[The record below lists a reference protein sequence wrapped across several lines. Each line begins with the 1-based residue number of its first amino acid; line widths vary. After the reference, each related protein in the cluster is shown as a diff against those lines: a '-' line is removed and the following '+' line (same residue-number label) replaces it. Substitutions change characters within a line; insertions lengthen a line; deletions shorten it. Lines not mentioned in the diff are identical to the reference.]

1 MRVLSNMQFWQSPL
15 WRTRT
20 DSIYPAPEDAT
31 GETAEL
37 GVWRQ
42 SGMLYR
48 RRKQY
53 DRVVTMGIRESMAY
67 AALCAVTGQAS
78 RQVMTEVFVDQA
90 QPGSF
95 SWKVK
100 NRLYGW
106 LARRAAGIITNSTAE
121 IETTAQRF
129 GVERDRLTFIPLC
142 PTRPPEVT
150 EEVAPPYVLSAG
162 RTLRDYALMWQVAE
176 RLDAPVVIIC
186 GQGDLP
192 GRASTER
199 ITIHR
204 EIDRARYLDLLRG
217 STVVALPLL
226 PTERSTGQVVFLE
239 AMAMGKPVITTRA
252 PGTVDYVAHHR
263 TGWLISTGDGEA
275 LYQAC
280 ATLLG
285 DAELR
290 RRLGEAAL
298 AWVRENG
305 APDQY
310 AQRFLDAVKA
320 FGRDEG

>member
-15 WRTRT
+15 WRNST
-20 DSIYPAPEDAT
+20 DSIYPVPER
-31 GETAEL
+31 AEDEQEEFS
-37 GVWRQ
+37 VWRQ
-42 SGMLYR
+42 AWMLYR
-48 RRKQY
+48 QGNQY

-90 QPGSF
+90 RPNSF
-95 SWKVK
+95 IWKLK
-100 NRLYGW
+100 KRLYGW
-106 LARRAAGIITNSTAE
+106 LARRAVGIITNSTAE

-142 PTRPPEVT
+142 PTRPSEVT
-150 EEVAPPYVLSAG
+150 AEEKPPYVLSAG
-162 RTLRDYALMWQVAE
+162 RTLRDYELMWRVAE
-176 RLDAPVVIIC
+176 RLDVPVKIVC

-204 EIDRARYLDLLRG
+204 EIYRAQYLDLLRG
-217 STVVALPLL
+217 SAVVALPLL

-239 AMAMGKPVITTRA
+239 AMAMGKPVITTRS
-252 PGTVDYVAHHR
+252 PGTIDYVAHEHS
-263 TGWLISTGDGEA
+263 GWLIETSDSEA

-280 ATLLG
+280 VMLL
-285 DAELR
+285 DDMDLR
-290 RRLGEAAL
+290 QRLGEAAL
-298 AWVRENG
+298 AWVREHG

-310 AQRFLDAVKA
+310 AQRFLDAVNS
-320 FGRDEG
+320 FPP

>member
-15 WRTRT
+15 WRNGT
-20 DSIYPAPEDAT
+20 DSIYLVPER
-31 GETAEL
+31 AEDEQEEFS
-37 GVWRQ
+37 VWRQ
-42 SGMLYR
+42 AWVLYR
-48 RRKQY
+48 QRKQY

-67 AALCAVTGQAS
+67 AALCALTGQAS

-90 QPGSF
+90 RPNSF
-95 SWKVK
+95 LWKVK

-106 LARRAAGIITNSTAE
+106 LARRAVGIITNSTDE

-150 EEVAPPYVLSAG
+150 AEEKPPYVLSAG
-162 RTLRDYALMWQVAE
+162 RTLRDYELMWQVAE
-176 RLDAPVVIIC
+176 RLDVPVVIVC
-186 GQGDLP
+186 GQDDLP

-217 STVVALPLL
+217 SAVVALPLL

-239 AMAMGKPVITTRA
+239 AMAMGKPVITTRS
-252 PGTVDYVAHHR
+252 PGTIDYVAHER
-263 TGWLISTGDGEA
+263 SGWLIETSDSEA

-280 ATLLG
+280 VMLLG
-285 DAELR
+285 DMDLR
-290 RRLGEAAL
+290 QRLGEAAL
-298 AWVRENG
+298 AWVREHG

-310 AQRFLDAVKA
+310 AQRFLDAVNS
-320 FGRDEG
+320 FPS